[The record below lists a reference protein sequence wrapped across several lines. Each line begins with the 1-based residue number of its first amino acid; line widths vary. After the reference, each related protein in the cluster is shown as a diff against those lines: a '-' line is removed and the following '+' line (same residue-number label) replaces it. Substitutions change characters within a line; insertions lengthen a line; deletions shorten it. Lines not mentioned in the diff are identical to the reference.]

1 MPNARVTRPQ
11 ATVTPAV
18 PPTTQ
23 PPASET
29 FRERAWRLLD
39 ERAATTDS
47 HDTTAMEVSTR
58 PATREQ
64 PPRPDNYIDAV
75 LYLTLKN
82 TLEVIFV
89 LGWGEFVIQYKF
101 NELDDRM
108 SKIEKGQTITK
119 TAEETSVGL
128 DRKMSMNAKLIGKFI
143 TQKVAV
149 AMAKKSKEYENK
161 IKN

>member
-1 MPNARVTRPQ
+1 M
-11 ATVTPAV
+11 
-18 PPTTQ
+18 
-23 PPASET
+23 
-29 FRERAWRLLD
+29 
-39 ERAATTDS
+39 
-47 HDTTAMEVSTR
+47 
-58 PATREQ
+58 
-64 PPRPDNYIDAV
+64 
-75 LYLTLKN
+75 
-82 TLEVIFV
+82 
-89 LGWGEFVIQYKF
+89 GWGEFILQYQF